1 MPNSIN
7 DYDVIGRDDT
17 LIQVNGP
24 NPAFF
29 AGWILRQP
37 VTSTPRR

>member
-1 MPNSIN
+1 M
-7 DYDVIGRDDT
+7 GRDDT

-37 VTSTPRR
+37 GDVNR